1 MPHPPACCI
10 FAASQ
15 HVVRNLTHIKVL
27 RPGSTHC
34 LARKLKNGKTMKQIT
49 ALTLAAVL
57 ASTAAPVLA
66 QEQGDFTVGLGF
78 GAVIPK
84 GNNGVLAGGTVP
96 INVGDGYSA
105 TITAE
110 YFVMDNVGVELLAAW
125 PFQHD
130 IKSNGTKIGSVKH
143 LPPTLSLQ
151 YHFTNTSPITPF
163 VGAGINYTT
172 FVKDKATGPLAGN
185 SLKLSDSWGLA
196 LHAGVD
202 YAITANGALRA
213 DVRWIDIDS
222 DVKLNGVKIGKAK
235 IDPWIFGVAY
245 VHKF

>member
-1 MPHPPACCI
+1 
-10 FAASQ
+10 
-15 HVVRNLTHIKVL
+15 
-27 RPGSTHC
+27 
-34 LARKLKNGKTMKQIT
+34 MKQIT
-49 ALTLAAVL
+49 ALTLAAL
-57 ASTAAPVLA
+57 MASTAAPALA
-66 QEQGDFTVGLGF
+66 QEQGDFTVALGF
-78 GAVIPK
+78 GAVLPK
-84 GNNGVLAGGTVP
+84 NNNGVLAGPVP
-96 INVGDGYSA
+96 INVRDGYSV
-105 TITAE
+105 TITGE

-130 IKSNGTKIGSVKH
+130 IRSSGTKVGSVKH

-151 YHFTNTSPITPF
+151 YHFTNNSPITPF

-172 FVKDKATGPLAGN
+172 FLKDKAVGPIAGN
-185 SLKLSDSWGLA
+185 SLKLDDSWGVA

-202 YAITANGALRA
+202 YALSANGALRA

-235 IDPWIFGVAY
+235 IDPWVLGVAY